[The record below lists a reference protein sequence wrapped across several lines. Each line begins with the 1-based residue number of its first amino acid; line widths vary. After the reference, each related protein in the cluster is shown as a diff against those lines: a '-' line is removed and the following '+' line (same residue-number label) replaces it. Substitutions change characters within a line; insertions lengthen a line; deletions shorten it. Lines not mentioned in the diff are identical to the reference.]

1 MLGFLGYDYL
11 HGQLIMNIIVRTGFD
26 SIKHEIEFHNETI
39 KKEKALSIIHVIRVE
54 EIRINGISERI
65 QASVIRQTSVNSPR
79 YLVKLE
85 VYIVR
90 N

>member
-1 MLGFLGYDYL
+1 M
-11 HGQLIMNIIVRTGFD
+11 
-26 SIKHEIEFHNETI
+26 
-39 KKEKALSIIHVIRVE
+39 ALSIIHVIRVE

-65 QASVIRQTSVNSPR
+65 QASVIRQTFVNSPPC
-79 YLVKLE
+79 LVKLE